1 MTAEEAGKDAEQH
14 GFDFV
19 IECSGFPPALEAALA
34 WTRRGATVMVF
45 GCAPP
50 GKQMRICPEVQLT
63 ISALWI

>member
-1 MTAEEAGKDAEQH
+1 M
-14 GFDFV
+14 

-50 GKQMRICPEVQLT
+50 GKQMRICPEVQHT
-63 ISALWI
+63 VIA